1 MSKTL
6 SILMLFVCVW
16 MTAVARPKGDAVS
29 VRSQEVP
36 PTTMDSLEAHVWTT
50 LRPES
55 FSVSPY
61 AGSTA
66 TFLMV
71 RNNIIYSREYYDGGK
86 WYAIRSEPFYFY
98 TPGKENIMDAG
109 IAAYNVVAHLFLYS
123 RVGQRQNGR
132 HIVLDSD
139 YIRRTHP
146 VMTEL
151 PLPRKV
157 VVTTLSFDII
167 CLNDSILTLKRNTD
181 YTKPE
186 MLAGSLTTTYH
197 ATNLPFPW
205 DENIENGFFDFPKKP
220 SRPRD
225 STTYNKPIIIR

>member
-16 MTAVARPKGDAVS
+16 MTAVARPKNDVVS

-71 RNNIIYSREYYDGGK
+71 RNNIIYS
-86 WYAIRSEPFYFY
+86 
-98 TPGKENIMDAG
+98 
-109 IAAYNVVAHLFLYS
+109 
-123 RVGQRQNGR
+123 
-132 HIVLDSD
+132 
-139 YIRRTHP
+139 
-146 VMTEL
+146 
-151 PLPRKV
+151 
-157 VVTTLSFDII
+157 
-167 CLNDSILTLKRNTD
+167 
-181 YTKPE
+181 
-186 MLAGSLTTTYH
+186 
-197 ATNLPFPW
+197 
-205 DENIENGFFDFPKKP
+205 
-220 SRPRD
+220 
-225 STTYNKPIIIR
+225 

>member
-16 MTAVARPKGDAVS
+16 MTAVARPKNDVVS
-29 VRSQEVP
+29 VRSKEAS

-61 AGSTA
+61 AGGIVK
-66 TFLMV
+66 FFMV
-71 RNNIIYSREYYDGGK
+71 RNNIIYSRKYYDGGK
-86 WYAIRSEPFYFY
+86 WYAISSEPFYFY
-98 TPGKENIMDAG
+98 TPGKENVMDSG
-109 IAAYNVVAHLFLYS
+109 LTPYNEVAHLYLYS

-132 HIVLDSD
+132 HIVLDAD
-139 YIRRTHP
+139 YMHLAHP
-146 VMTEL
+146 IMTEL
-151 PLPRKV
+151 PSPRKV

-197 ATNLPFPW
+197 ATDLPFPW
-205 DENIENGFFDFPKKP
+205 DENIDRGLFDFPKKP

-225 STTYNKPIIIR
+225 STYNKPIIIR